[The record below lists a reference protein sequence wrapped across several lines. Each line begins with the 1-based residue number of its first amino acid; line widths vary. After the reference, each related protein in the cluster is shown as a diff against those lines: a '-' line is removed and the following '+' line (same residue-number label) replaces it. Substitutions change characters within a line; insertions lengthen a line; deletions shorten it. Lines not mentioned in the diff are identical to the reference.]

1 MSSSKYL
8 ASYYSL
14 AEKLSSGEISED
26 ELSRAATSLPPLD
39 RLRLDQLAQKSEE
52 TSRSQ
57 PRLGWAI
64 SAVADA
70 ITVQTADPFLEALS
84 AWYLARSANEWLR
97 PNRAENAVQRAQSGF
112 TALGETGWAAACVW
126 QRYAQ
131 PWTRNDITLAEKELK
146 DALVTLEQA
155 EFLEFLPHCRLSLAY
170 AQILRGNFGEAWEN
184 IEESEKAVTLKS
196 DQLNQARCWLHKS
209 SALRRQGDYDKSL
222 VFLRRALPVFEEL
235 NARMDA
241 AKTHY
246 QIGVSQWRLENTL
259 QTAENHFTL
268 AAQVFAE
275 GDLPLWEGICYG
287 GLAQI
292 YSDTGQLR
300 HSKEMLQKARKVYA
314 HFNVLGLRADNLMD
328 SGRLDMFRGD
338 QTSSIENLAKAENLY
353 ATLGTQRM
361 SAIAA
366 IYQGRACSQ
375 FGNYLQ
381 ALRHLERA
389 QEQLES
395 LEEPERLA
403 ECKMHLAQVWLRV
416 GRPDQT
422 HILLEQATQYYRHAD
437 QKDFLASVLNR
448 RADAFFLEDNTSE
461 AIACLEEAFATS
473 QELGGR
479 PRIALS
485 HRMLGEVWL
494 YSGKKDEAYRHL
506 HTALTDFTEMGMTV
520 EQAACQVALGE
531 YYLQISQTEPAQD
544 AWKQVIRLSKEIMP
558 DLAWRAHA
566 GLAELAE
573 GKGDDKLALEAY
585 RQMMTILA
593 GMRRSLGQP
602 SLAGTYILRPVSALD
617 RAVNWAATTGDSQVA
632 LDFIEESKAQTVT
645 VQIARD
651 RSAQENTSSDLTDL
665 AAEIRWLQERLR
677 IEFTSTS
684 GLNTLDQAELIRQL
698 REKNGQYDETL
709 SRLER
714 QHLSEAT
721 TPATYAGFDREQF
734 CELATAKL
742 GRAWVALDYYLTE
755 DNVTGVISTPDA
767 TQVWQ
772 RKITSVVRMAL
783 NICNN
788 PRRKEQGLSQSELTT
803 LGEFLLPEK
812 LQDQVNEGTTFLI
825 APHRELHQI
834 PWSALFLGVDA
845 QPLVTTSI
853 PLVIPSLQ
861 TQVLLWSR
869 HPQKRSY
876 RNGLILAIS
885 DFQGR
890 RPDLPQAIGEAKEL
904 ITQLDARSVEL
915 IESVATHEN
924 LFALADEDNLSTYDF
939 WHIASH
945 AFHDPLT
952 GRLSGIG
959 LYDRDLWLDD
969 FWELAPLPPLVTLSA
984 CNGTQSLVHE
994 GDEHI
999 GLATTCLAA
1008 GAQQV
1013 VGSLWP
1019 VLDESVTQLV
1029 LDFYA
1034 QLQLGQDPA
1043 RALAISQRAAL
1054 RRDEDINCW
1063 GGFLCVGSV

>member
-1 MSSSKYL
+1 ML
-8 ASYYSL
+8 
-14 AEKLSSGEISED
+14 EDKLP
-26 ELSRAATSLPPLD
+26 RAAASLPPLD
-39 RLRLDQLAQKSEE
+39 HPRLGQLAQKVEE
-52 TSRSQ
+52 ICLSQ

-64 SAVADA
+64 SAVADT
-70 ITVQTADPFLEALS
+70 ITAQTADPFLVALS
-84 AWYLARSANEWLR
+84 AWYLARAANEWAR
-97 PNRAENAVQRAQSGF
+97 PDRVEAAVQRAQSGF
-112 TALGETGWAAACVW
+112 ITLGEAGWTAACDW
-126 QRYAQ
+126 QRYAC
-131 PWTRNDITLAEKELK
+131 PWTRNDFTLAESKLK
-146 DALVTLEQA
+146 DAMVALEQA
-155 EFLEFLPHCRLSLAY
+155 EFMDFLPHCRLSLAY
-170 AQILRGNFGEAWEN
+170 AQILRGNFSEAWEN
-184 IEESEKAVTLKS
+184 IEESENAFATQS

-209 SALRRQGDYDKSL
+209 SALRRQGDYDQSL
-222 VFLRRALPVFEEL
+222 TFLRRALSIFEEL
-235 NARMDA
+235 DARMDA

-246 QIGVSQWRLENTL
+246 QLGITRWRLDNIL
-259 QTAENHFTL
+259 KDGENHLTQAIQIFI
-268 AAQVFAE
+268 E

-292 YSDTGQLR
+292 YSDTGQLH
-300 HSKEMLQKARKVYA
+300 HSKEMLQKARKIYA
-314 HFNVLGLRADNLMD
+314 HFNVLGLRADNLID

-338 QTSSIENLAKAENLY
+338 QTTSIEYLAQADHLY
-353 ATLGTQRM
+353 TTLGAQRM

-366 IYQGRACSQ
+366 IYQGRAYSQ
-375 FGNYLQ
+375 FGDYLQ

-389 QEQLES
+389 QVQLQN
-395 LEEPERLA
+395 LEDPERLA

-422 HILLEQATQYYRHAD
+422 HILLEQATRYYRHAD
-437 QKDFLASVLNR
+437 QKDFMASVMNR
-448 RADAFFLEDNTSE
+448 RAHAFFLEGKTSE
-461 AIACLEEAFATS
+461 AIACLEEALATS

-485 HRMLGEVWL
+485 HRMLGEAWL
-494 YSGKKDEAYRHL
+494 YSGKTDEAYRHL
-506 HTALTDFTEMGMTV
+506 HAALTDFTEMGMTV
-520 EQAACQVALGE
+520 EQATCQVALGE

-602 SLAGTYILRPVSALD
+602 SLAGTYLRRPVSALD

-651 RSAQENTSSDLTDL
+651 RSTQAENTSSDLTDL

-721 TPATYAGFDREQF
+721 TPATYAGFDQEQF

-742 GRAWVALDYYLTE
+742 GRAWAALDYYLTE
-755 DNVTGVISTPDA
+755 DSVTGVILTPAA
-767 TQVWQ
+767 THVWQ
-772 RKITSVVRMAL
+772 RKITSIVRMAL

-812 LQDQVNEGTTFLI
+812 LRDQVNEGTTLLI

-924 LFALADEDNLSTYDF
+924 LFALADEDSLSTYDF

-1034 QLQLGQDPA
+1034 QLRLGQDPA

-1054 RRDEDINCW
+1054 RRDDDINCW